1 MELPMLDTPLA
12 TANTGLR
19 IADSAARRIAHL
31 VKDEK
36 TEGLMLRVTVSGGGC
51 SGFQYG
57 FGLDAGTGEDDVVF
71 EAVGARVVVD
81 RMSMDF
87 LAGAEL
93 VYVDDLMGS
102 YFKLVNPN
110 AASTCGC
117 GSSFSI

>member
-1 MELPMLDTPLA
+1 MPDTPLA
-12 TANTGLR
+12 TADTGLR

-31 VKDEK
+31 VKEEK

-57 FGLDAGTGEDDVVF
+57 FGLDTDSGEDDVVF
-71 EAVGARVVVD
+71 ETAGARVVVD
-81 RMSMDF
+81 RMSLDL

-93 VYVDDLMGS
+93 IYVDDLMGS
-102 YFKLVNPN
+102 YFKLDNPN